1 MSSSGTKGM
10 QDLESANNNGRP
22 LPSGGSF
29 ETNTCTPLR
38 LVTTVHRGDDL
49 PEKDET
55 SVRGAAASGGNASAE
70 EVAAPRRHQLSTDD
84 GAPVPVPL
92 WPKTGTEYLLLG
104 LDFGAAGMFP
114 LGAMSCPSILSATAF
129 IYVFAVFT
137 ILAGMF
143 NFGFST
149 KRREAKT
156 DRPRALA
163 VSQCLGIGHLGLGIW
178 SMALAYP
185 NVGLLSDA
193 SPQTCE
199 TGPLVCMI
207 IIAAIFSVVFVG
219 LLGYGM
225 YVVTCRRNSS
235 KD

>member
-1 MSSSGTKGM
+1 MTSNGTNGM
-10 QDLESANNNGRP
+10 PDLESNSP
-22 LPSGGSF
+22 
-29 ETNTCTPLR
+29 
-38 LVTTVHRGDDL
+38 
-49 PEKDET
+49 
-55 SVRGAAASGGNASAE
+55 
-70 EVAAPRRHQLSTDD
+70 STDD

-149 KRREAKT
+149 KRKEAKT

-219 LLGYGM
+219 LLGYGV
-225 YVVTCRRNSS
+225 YAVTRGRNSP

>member
-1 MSSSGTKGM
+1 MSSNGP
-10 QDLESANNNGRP
+10 DLESNGGG
-22 LPSGGSF
+22 PS
-29 ETNTCTPLR
+29 P
-38 LVTTVHRGDDL
+38 
-49 PEKDET
+49 
-55 SVRGAAASGGNASAE
+55 SA
-70 EVAAPRRHQLSTDD
+70 DD
-84 GAPVPVPL
+84 GAAVHVPL

-114 LGAMSCPSILSATAF
+114 LGAMSCPSIPSATVF
-129 IYVFAVFT
+129 IYLFAVFT
-137 ILAGMF
+137 ILAGLF

-149 KRREAKT
+149 KREETRTE
-156 DRPRALA
+156 RPRALA

-178 SMALAYP
+178 SMVLAYP
-185 NVGLLSDA
+185 NVGLLPDA

-207 IIAAIFSVVFVG
+207 VIAAIFSVVVVG

-225 YVVTCRRNSS
+225 HAVLRRRNSS